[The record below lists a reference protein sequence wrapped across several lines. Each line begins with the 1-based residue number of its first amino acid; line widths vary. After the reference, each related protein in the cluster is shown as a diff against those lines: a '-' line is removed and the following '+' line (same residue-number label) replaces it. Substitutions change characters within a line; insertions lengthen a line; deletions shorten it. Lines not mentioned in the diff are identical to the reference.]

1 LVSTSRGSIAGRW
14 GKLFVCY
21 TTATPGVAQV
31 STSGVSLPFAE
42 ERRDRGALHE
52 YGEGDVAPSA
62 PVEDIQ
68 QGKEKAAVY
77 AQAHLIRIANLE
89 LPTLVWKRS
98 RAV

>member
-1 LVSTSRGSIAGRW
+1 
-14 GKLFVCY
+14 VCY

-31 STSGVSLPFAE
+31 PYLSHFAE
-42 ERRDRGALHE
+42 ERSDRRALHE